1 MAIKNMKEK
10 ILQYGALAVM
20 IVLGLVIIYALKG
33 FINAFLGAIIVYVL
47 FRKFMIHLCEKRKW
61 KRSWSALF
69 IITSTFI
76 IVLVPVVIVT
86 LMFIP
91 KLNMFFDNTSF
102 VTQTFQQLD
111 NTIKDATG
119 VEILTEDN
127 IKTAQ
132 NEAGIIISNVLS
144 SSFDAIGQI
153 AIMYFILYFM
163 LTNVGN
169 LEKTITKYLPM
180 KKNNLDRFKRELEGQ
195 TFSNAIGA
203 PVLGLIQGL
212 FASLGYWIFG
222 LQNPFFW
229 GIMTGFFSF
238 VPFVGSALIWL
249 PAAIFQFSSGESW
262 QAIGIVIY
270 GIVVIGSIDNI
281 FRFVFQKK
289 FADVPPMITVFGV
302 IIGFN
307 LFGLVGLIF
316 GPLMLSYLLIM
327 FQIYKEEYIDDET
340 HSTT

>member
-1 MAIKNMKEK
+1 MAIKNIKEK
-10 ILQYGALAVM
+10 LLQYGALAIM
-20 IVLGLVIIYALKG
+20 IVLGLVIVYALRG
-33 FINAFLGAIIVYVL
+33 FMNAFLGAIIVYVL
-47 FRKFMIHLCEKRKW
+47 FRKMMVHLCDKRKW

-69 IITSTFI
+69 IIVSTFL
-76 IVLVPVVIVT
+76 IVLVPIVIVT

-91 KLNMFFDNTSF
+91 KLNMFFDNSSF
-102 VTQTFQQLD
+102 ITHTLQQLD
-111 NTIKDATG
+111 YNIKSATG
-119 VEILTEDN
+119 VQLLSSDN
-127 IKTAQ
+127 IKAAQ
-132 NEAGIIISNVLS
+132 TEAGYLITGVLS
-144 SSFDAIGQI
+144 SSLNALGQI
-153 AIMYFILYFM
+153 AIMYFVLYFM
-163 LTNVGN
+163 LVNVGN
-169 LEKTITKYLPM
+169 IEKAIVKYLPLN
-180 KKNNLDRFKRELEGQ
+180 KDNLYRFSHELEGQ

-222 LQNPFFW
+222 LQEPFFW

-238 VPFVGSALIWL
+238 VPFVGSAMIWL
-249 PAAIFQFSSGESW
+249 PAAIYQYSAGEAW

-270 GIVVIGSIDNI
+270 GIVVIGSVDNI

-289 FADVPPMITVFGV
+289 FADVPPLITVFGV

-327 FQIYKEEYIDDET
+327 FQIYKEQYLDEEGGG
-340 HSTT
+340 